1 MRTTPRR
8 FTESEDGYIRA
19 NYHSMLA
26 RDIASHLDRG
36 VHQIRKR
43 AGKLGIANPL
53 KRWCDSEDAVIR
65 AGWGKRMLADVA
77 RELGRRVSEVST
89 RAKAIGC
96 SPWRIRKRT
105 HAGRPINGFSGGKPI
120 YSHRAIVEER
130 IGRSLGSD
138 EIVHHIDGNKFNN
151 TSTNLFVFKG
161 RAAHRKAH
169 ATLESIIPSLLE
181 LGVVKFNRHTGIYE
195 LCEINK

>member
-1 MRTTPRR
+1 MRTTPKR

-19 NYHSMLA
+19 NYHAMLA

-36 VHQIRKR
+36 VQQIRKR
-43 AGKLGIANPL
+43 AGKLGVANPL
-53 KRWCDSEDAVIR
+53 KRWGDSEDAVIR

-77 RELGRRVSEVST
+77 RELDRRVSEVST

-96 SPWRIRKRT
+96 SPWRIRKGT
-105 HAGRPINGFSGGKPI
+105 HAGRPIDGFSSGKPV
-120 YSHRAIVEER
+120 YSHRTVVEKR

-151 TSTNLFVFKG
+151 ASTNLYVFKS

-181 LGVVKFNRHTGIYE
+181 FGVVEFDRRRGIYK